1 MKVPKLTDYETY
13 KEIMGELL
21 NPIVSGDLDN
31 ETLKRLY
38 ESKAV
43 YLENLRAKCFWEIN
57 TQKSQSHFTHDDY
70 VLILRAI
77 QETRSQV
84 RHLILSSIS
93 ENLSK
98 RKVS

>member
-1 MKVPKLTDYETY
+1 MKVPMLTDYETY

-21 NPIVSGDLDN
+21 NPIVSGELDN

-43 YLENLRAKCFWEIN
+43 YLENLRAKCFWEMN
-57 TQKSQSHFTHDDY
+57 TQGQSHFTHEDY
-70 VLILRAI
+70 VLILKAI
-77 QETRSQV
+77 QETRSQL
-84 RHLILSSIS
+84 RQLILHSIS
-93 ENLSK
+93 ENLSR